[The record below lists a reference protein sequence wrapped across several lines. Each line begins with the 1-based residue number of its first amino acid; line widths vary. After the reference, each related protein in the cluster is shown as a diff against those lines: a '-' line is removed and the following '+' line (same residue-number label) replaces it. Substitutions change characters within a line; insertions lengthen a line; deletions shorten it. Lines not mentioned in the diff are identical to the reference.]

1 MMRAL
6 LLALLLLLLL
16 LLLLAAPRAFA
27 DTADITAILR
37 GRYLATVGD
46 CIACH
51 TGPAGQYAGGRGIE
65 TPFGLINAPNLTPDE
80 DTGIG
85 RWSAEDFARAM
96 HDGLRPDG
104 SRL

>member
-1 MMRAL
+1 MRRLVFA
-6 LLALLLLLLL
+6 

-27 DTADITAILR
+27 DSADVTSILN

-65 TPFGLINAPNLTPDE
+65 TPFGLINAPNLTPDGGTSAATFE
-80 DTGIG
+80 AFIKAEIG
-85 RWSAEDFARAM
+85 KWAEVVRAS
-96 HDGLRPDG
+96 GVTLE
-104 SRL
+104 